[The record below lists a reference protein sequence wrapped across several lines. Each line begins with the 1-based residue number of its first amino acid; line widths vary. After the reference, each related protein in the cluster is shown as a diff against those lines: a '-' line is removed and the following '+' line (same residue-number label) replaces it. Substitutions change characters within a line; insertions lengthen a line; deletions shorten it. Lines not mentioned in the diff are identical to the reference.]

1 MTTENERKSQL
12 TIGKIAVCAIF
23 TALIAVGA
31 FIKIPVP
38 VCPFTL
44 QTLFVALA
52 GLMLGEKYGAL
63 SAAAY
68 LALGLIG
75 IPIFTQGGGI
85 YYIFKPT
92 FGYIIG
98 FCLGAYVTGRIAR
111 GTSIR
116 GMFVRRSSNPSFGRL
131 FAAALA
137 GIACVY
143 LVGVPYYYLL
153 CNLVINS
160 PIAIGTVMLYC
171 FLLTLPGDIL
181 SCVIAALLAKRTLPI
196 LRKNGLI

>member
-1 MTTENERKSQL
+1 MTLENERKSQL

-44 QTLFVALA
+44 QTLFVALT

-98 FCLGAYVTGRIAR
+98 FCLGAYVTGRVAR
-111 GTSIR
+111 GT
-116 GMFVRRSSNPSFGRL
+116 SNPSFGRL
-131 FAAALA
+131 FAAAPA

-181 SCVIAALLAKRTLPI
+181 SCVIAAFLAKRTLPI

>member
-1 MTTENERKSQL
+1 MD
-12 TIGKIAVCAIF
+12 TITNSGFTIKKITVCAIF

-52 GLMLGEKYGAL
+52 GLMLGRKYGTI
-63 SAAAY
+63 SAIVY
-68 LALGLIG
+68 MALGLAG
-75 IPIFTQGGGI
+75 VPVFTQGGGI

-98 FCLGAYVTGRIAR
+98 FCAGAFVTGHIAR
-111 GTSIR
+111 S
-116 GMFVRRSSNPSFGRL
+116 VAYPSLQRL
-131 FAAALA
+131 IAAALT
-137 GIACVY
+137 GMLCVY
-143 LVGVPYYYLL
+143 LIGVPYYYVL
-153 CNLVINS
+153 CNMVIGS
-160 PIAIGTVMLYC
+160 PIAIGKVMVYC
-171 FLLTLPGDIL
+171 FLMTLPGDIL
-181 SCVIAALLAKRTLPI
+181 SCVLAALFTKRTLPV

>member
-1 MTTENERKSQL
+1 MTFEREKSGL
-12 TIGKIAVCAIF
+12 TVGKIAICAVF

-111 GTSIR
+111 RT
-116 GMFVRRSSNPSFGRL
+116 FVRRTSVRGTSNPSFGRL

>member
-1 MTTENERKSQL
+1 MTSENERVLRENAGKPKL

-23 TALIAVGA
+23 TALIAAGA

-44 QTLFVALA
+44 QTLFVVLA

-111 GTSIR
+111 GI
-116 GMFVRRSSNPSFGRL
+116 SNPSFGRL
-131 FAAALA
+131 FVAALA

-171 FLLTLPGDIL
+171 FLLTLPGDVL
-181 SCVIAALLAKRTLPI
+181 SCVIAALLAKRVLPI

>member
-44 QTLFVALA
+44 QTLFVVLA

-111 GTSIR
+111 GMLIR
-116 GMFVRRSSNPSFGRL
+116 GTSVRRTSNPSFGRL

-181 SCVIAALLAKRTLPI
+181 SCAIAALLAKRTLPI

>member
-1 MTTENERKSQL
+1 MRNSGL
-12 TIGKIAVCAIF
+12 TIKKMAACAIF

-44 QTLFVALA
+44 QTLFVVLA
-52 GLMLGEKYGAL
+52 GLMLGKKYGAL
-63 SAAAY
+63 SAAVY

-85 YYIFKPT
+85 YYVFKPT

-98 FCLGAYVTGRIAR
+98 FCLGAYVAGYIAEKR
-111 GTSIR
+111 EE
-116 GMFVRRSSNPSFGRL
+116 PSFARL
-131 FAAALA
+131 LAAALA
-137 GIACVY
+137 GIGCVY
-143 LVGVPYYYLL
+143 LIGVPYYYIL

-181 SCVIAALLAKRTLPI
+181 SCVIAALFTKRVKPI
-196 LRKNGLI
+196 LRKNGLL

>member
-1 MTTENERKSQL
+1 MTFKREKSGL
-12 TIGKIAVCAIF
+12 TVGKIAICAVF

-98 FCLGAYVTGRIAR
+98 FCLGAYVTGRIAHRTFVR
-111 GTSIR
+111 GTSVR
-116 GMFVRRSSNPSFGRL
+116 GTSNPSFGRL

-181 SCVIAALLAKRTLPI
+181 SCVIAALLAKRVLPI

>member
-1 MTTENERKSQL
+1 MTFKREKSGL
-12 TIGKIAVCAIF
+12 TVGKIAICAVF

-98 FCLGAYVTGRIAR
+98 FCLGAYVTGRIAHRTFVR
-111 GTSIR
+111 GTSVR
-116 GMFVRRSSNPSFGRL
+116 GTSNPSFGRL